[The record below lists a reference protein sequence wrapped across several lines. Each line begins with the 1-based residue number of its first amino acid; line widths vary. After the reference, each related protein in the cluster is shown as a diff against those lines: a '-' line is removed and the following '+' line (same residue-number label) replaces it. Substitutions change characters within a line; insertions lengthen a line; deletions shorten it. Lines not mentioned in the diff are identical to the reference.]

1 MELGAEEEAGAGAEV
16 EVVVEEGVV
25 ILTVASFLVTLLL
38 IALVVGSGVV
48 TSPSGMARTGLCTSE
63 TRY

>member
-1 MELGAEEEAGAGAEV
+1 MLGAEEGAELDEEATVAGAEV
-16 EVVVEEGVV
+16 AVLAV
-25 ILTVASFLVTLLL
+25 TSFLVTLLL
-38 IALVVGSGVV
+38 MTLVVGSGVV